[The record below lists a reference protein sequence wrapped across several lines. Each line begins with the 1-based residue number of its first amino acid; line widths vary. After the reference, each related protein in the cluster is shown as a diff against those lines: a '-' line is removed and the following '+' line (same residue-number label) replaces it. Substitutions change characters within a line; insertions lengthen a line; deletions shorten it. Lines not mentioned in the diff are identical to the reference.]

1 MRAVRV
7 QDVVLDE
14 SHFHFDGEDSIGT
27 ILYTEIND
35 STPYNNEFKNLKPA
49 KPVFYNMDY
58 PTANEIVFVCLAPS
72 LSHNNYGNNIEYYF
86 PPIAIH
92 KSPTS
97 NALPNAVTDKG
108 DFFQG
113 SYFKENINIRPLRP
127 YEGDVLVEGRWGNSI
142 RFGSTVD
149 NQKTL
154 FPNYWSNMGEKG
166 NPITIIRNGQNPGT
180 QSPQDENPRLPYI
193 HIIEDIQ
200 NDDATIALCS
210 NQQITHFRP
219 ASFNMGSYG
228 ASLKENQKNKE
239 EVERNHDEL
248 SPDTTEDLP
257 LTDTNVLPAS
267 ELRAIEES
275 TLPPTSNNDVYF
287 DIAPTGDTPVFPTT
301 NALPTGAVTSSTADI
316 NQTLGS
322 PDLAPNVSPIDNT

>member
-1 MRAVRV
+1 
-7 QDVVLDE
+7 
-14 SHFHFDGEDSIGT
+14 
-27 ILYTEIND
+27 
-35 STPYNNEFKNLKPA
+35 
-49 KPVFYNMDY
+49 
-58 PTANEIVFVCLAPS
+58 
-72 LSHNNYGNNIEYYF
+72 
-86 PPIAIH
+86 
-92 KSPTS
+92 
-97 NALPNAVTDKG
+97 
-108 DFFQG
+108 
-113 SYFKENINIRPLRP
+113 
-127 YEGDVLVEGRWGNSI
+127 
-142 RFGSTVD
+142 
-149 NQKTL
+149 
-154 FPNYWSNMGEKG
+154 
-166 NPITIIRNGQNPGT
+166 
-180 QSPQDENPRLPYI
+180 
-193 HIIEDIQ
+193 
-200 NDDATIALCS
+200 
-210 NQQITHFRP
+210 
-219 ASFNMGSYG
+219 MGSYG

>member
-1 MRAVRV
+1 MKVVRV

-14 SHFHFDGEDSIGT
+14 SHFHWDNEDSLGI
-27 ILYTEIND
+27 ILYTELNAP
-35 STPYNNEFKNLKPA
+35 TPRNNNFRHLPA
-49 KPVFYNMDY
+49 ARPIFYNMDY
-58 PTANEIVFVCLAPS
+58 PIPGELVLILTAPAPTHNE
-72 LSHNNYGNNIEYYF
+72 YGNEIEYYF
-86 PPIAIH
+86 PAIALH

-97 NALPNAVTDKG
+97 NALPNAVSKTGNHYKG
-108 DFFQG
+108 A
-113 SYFKENINIRPLRP
+113 YFKENESVRPLRV
-127 YEGDVLVEGRWGNSI
+127 YEGDVIIEGRFGNSI
-142 RFGSTVD
+142 RFGSTIRND
-149 NQKTL
+149 RTL

-166 NPITIIRNGQNPGT
+166 NRITIKRNGQNPGT

-301 NALPTGAVTSSTADI
+301 NALPTGAVTSSTAAI
-316 NQTLGS
+316 NQTLGA